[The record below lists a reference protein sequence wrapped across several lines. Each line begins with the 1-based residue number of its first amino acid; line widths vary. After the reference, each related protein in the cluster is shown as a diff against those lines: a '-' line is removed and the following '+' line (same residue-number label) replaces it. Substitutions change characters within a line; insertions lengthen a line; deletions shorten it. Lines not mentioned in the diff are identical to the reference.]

1 MIIHCTRKLAPKIPD
16 ISSESLEETSPL
28 GSWTANLLRIDRIQ
42 CVMFCH
48 DETRYAL
55 FLPGVRKPQFQELGR
70 LHRELFLGTLIVF
83 GVSEAQLQKV
93 ALALGPVRYDTTTD
107 RSVLASMNQMEQQEL
122 AIVMWR
128 TKHVSEV
135 DPLQASVELSHRP
148 ATVRG
153 KFLWPEKAMLKKIQ
167 EL

>member
-1 MIIHCTRKLAPKIPD
+1 MIIHCTRKLAPKLSNVSREP
-16 ISSESLEETSPL
+16 LEEASPL

-42 CVMFCH
+42 CLMFCH

-55 FLPGVRKPQFQELGR
+55 FLPGVRKPQFQELDR

-83 GVSEAQLQKV
+83 GVPESQLQKV
-93 ALALGPVRYDTTTD
+93 ALALGPVRYDKATD
-107 RSVLASMNQMEQQEL
+107 RSVLGSMNQMEQQEV
-122 AIVMWR
+122 ATIMWR
-128 TKHVSEV
+128 TNHVSEV

-153 KFLWPEKAMLKKIQ
+153 KWLWPEKAMLEKVSS
-167 EL
+167 L